1 MSYVES
7 ESTIKASRSGA
18 VVIARFEDEETAAA
32 AAESLNASL
41 AMAASEVEELFE
53 RGDGAADGADVSRIY
68 SRIGMRNEV
77 GWEQEQP
84 LTAVENELIWQLPS
98 GAHPEDAE
106 SLLWSLG
113 SESVIVGD
121 LLAEEE
127 PWRAAPGP
135 IAIPAVDEETGEV
148 AFHYVVDDEEDL
160 PMGSPASHK
169 RTIH

>member
-1 MSYVES
+1 MSNVER
-7 ESTIKASRSGA
+7 EGTIGASRSGA
-18 VVIARFEDEETAAA
+18 VVIARFEDEKTAAA

-41 AMAASEVEELFE
+41 AAAAGEVADLFE
-53 RGDGAADGADVSRIY
+53 RGGGAADGADVSRIY

-77 GWEQEQP
+77 GWQQEQP
-84 LTAVENELIWQLPS
+84 LTAVENELLWQLPT

-121 LLAEEE
+121 LLDEED
-127 PWRAAPGP
+127 PWRVAPGP

-148 AFHYVVDDEEDL
+148 AFHYVVDDEEEL
-160 PMGSPASHK
+160 PMVSPTSYK